1 MICFTT
7 SRVMRS
13 CSSSISTSL
22 TNSAKLDPADPE
34 DLSGQVMI
42 NGFATGPLD
51 EFSLDLFAMLMSTN
65 LGIPPVATHQ
75 SLGEQPSIAGGQP
88 TCSRHTG
95 EATRHGRS
103 SDSAVAQRATAC
115 DISRAECQRRNNRP
129 PGF

>member
-1 MICFTT
+1 
-7 SRVMRS
+7 MRF

-34 DLSGQVMI
+34 DMSGQVMI
-42 NGFATGPLD
+42 DRFATGPVD

-75 SLGEQPSIAGGQP
+75 SHGEQPSMAGGQP
-88 TCSRHTG
+88 TCWRQTG
-95 EATRHGRS
+95 DATRHGLLT
-103 SDSAVAQRATAC
+103 AQLLKELRAC

-129 PGF
+129 LGFSAGSNR